1 MQETEKAAMTTETPS
16 APAAH
21 ETVIDTTKMNEGK
34 RKALELAEASRD
46 EGESYVS
53 PSFAGG
59 LFMGRYDLSIIN
71 PFPEQSP
78 EDRAAGAE
86 FLEQLG
92 DFVAEHV
99 DGDAIDRD
107 EEIPEAVIDGL
118 RELGAF
124 GIKIGKEY
132 GGLGLSQTNY
142 SKAALL
148 VGGECASTAAL
159 ISAHQSIGVPQPLKL
174 FGTPEQKQRFMPR
187 LAKGALSAFALTE
200 EEAGSDPARMTTTAV
215 KSEDGSHYVVNGEKL
230 WCTNGNRA
238 ELLVVMA
245 LTEPKIVRGRE
256 RPQITAFV
264 VEVDSPGVE
273 ILHTCQ
279 FMGHKAIA
287 NGVIHFTDVKVPAEN
302 LIWAEGRG
310 LKVALSTLNT
320 GRLTL
325 PAAAT
330 GVAKRCL
337 RITREWAAKREQWG
351 APIGEHAAVAD
362 KIARMAATVFA
373 MESMVLLAS
382 SLVDKGSADVRIES
396 AMCKMWGCEA
406 GWRVINDCMQV
417 RGGRGYET
425 EKSLKDRGVEFSP
438 VERFL
443 RDARIHTIFE
453 GSSEIMRL
461 LLAREALDP
470 HLQVAGAVLD
480 SRLPMGKRAAAALK
494 AGAFYAPW
502 YPARWWPFPTT
513 GARGLHPTLD
523 AHASRLARAS
533 QKLARRLFHAMA
545 RYGPALEEHQVL
557 LGRFVEIGT
566 EIFAASTTIT
576 RAQGMI
582 DRGEGGDEAL
592 RLADFFC
599 REALRNID
607 LNHRGIS
614 RNNDSMAY
622 DLAQDVTAGKYAF
635 AEAGTAHPRG

>member
-1 MQETEKAAMTTETPS
+1 MTTETS
-16 APAAH
+16 QVPAAH
-21 ETVIDTTKMNEGK
+21 EPVIDTTKMNEGK

-71 PFPEQSP
+71 PFPTESDA
-78 EDRAAGAE
+78 DRTVGTE
-86 FLEQLG
+86 FLG
-92 DFVAEHV
+92 KIADFVAEHV
-99 DGDAIDRD
+99 DGDAIDRN
-107 EEIPEAVIDGL
+107 EEIPLTVIDGL

-124 GIKIGKEY
+124 GIKIGKDY
-132 GGLGLSQTNY
+132 GGLGLSQTTY
-142 SKAALL
+142 SKTAML
-148 VGGECASTAAL
+148 VGGECANTAAL

-174 FGTPEQKQRFMPR
+174 FGTPEQKKKFMPR
-187 LAKGALSAFALTE
+187 LAAGALSAFALTE
-200 EEAGSDPARMTTTAV
+200 EEAGSDPARMLTTAV
-215 KSEDGSHYVVNGEKL
+215 KSEDGSHYVINGDKL
-230 WCTNGNRA
+230 WCTNGTRA
-238 ELLVVMA
+238 EIIVVMA
-245 LTEPKIVRGRE
+245 KTAPRVVNGRE

-273 ILHTCQ
+273 VAHVCQ

-287 NGVIHFTDVKVPAEN
+287 NGVLRFTDVKVPAEN
-302 LIWAEGRG
+302 IIWGEGRG

-362 KIARMAATVFA
+362 KIARMASTVFA
-373 MESMVLLAS
+373 MESMVLLTSA
-382 SLVDKGSADVRIES
+382 LVVGGHSDIRIES

-406 GWRVINDCMQV
+406 GWRVINDCMQI

-470 HLQVAGAVLD
+470 HLKVAGAVLD
-480 SRLPMGKRAAAALK
+480 SRLPMGKRAAAAVK
-494 AGAFYAPW
+494 AGTFYAPW
-502 YPARWWPFPTT
+502 YPARWWPFPAT

-523 AHASRLARAS
+523 AHAARMARQS

-545 RYGPALEEHQVL
+545 RYGPSLEERQVL

-566 EIFAASTTIT
+566 EIFAASATIA
-576 RAQGMI
+576 RAQSMI
-582 DRGEGGDEAL
+582 DRGENGDEAL
-592 RLADFFC
+592 RLADYFC
-599 REALRNID
+599 REALKNID
-607 LNHRGIS
+607 ANHRAVT
-614 RNNDSMAY
+614 RNNDQLGY
-622 DLAQDVTAGKYAF
+622 DVALEALQGKFAF
-635 AEAGTAHPRG
+635 AEDDTAHPR